1 MIVNNKQLIYASCMT
16 ESTENPTGADEVG
29 HTHADVSGGALR
41 ASVFGAMDGLVTNI
55 ALVAGV
61 GAAGAPPRF
70 IVVTGLAGL
79 VAGAFS
85 MAMGEYT
92 SVRTQN
98 EQVDRE
104 WLKEAEEIRENAE
117 AEERELAAMF
127 ASMGMTRPTA
137 ALAANDIHR
146 DPELAALVHV
156 TQELGLD
163 PREKPSP
170 WVAASSSFVTFSL
183 GAIVPLLSFLLGFTS
198 LALSL
203 TIGGIG
209 LFVAGGLASLATTVS
224 WWFSGLRQLA
234 FGALAAS
241 ATYAVGL
248 ALGVGVVG

>member
-1 MIVNNKQLIYASCMT
+1 MS
-16 ESTENPTGADEVG
+16 ESTITPSGPAEVG

-61 GAAGAPPRF
+61 GAAGAAPRF
-70 IVVTGLAGL
+70 IVLTGIAGL

-104 WLKEAEEIRENAE
+104 WAKEIDEIEENAE
-117 AEERELAAMF
+117 AEQHELAAMF
-127 ASMGMTRPTA
+127 ATMGMTDTTA
-137 ALAANDIHR
+137 AAAAREVHR
-146 DPELAALVHV
+146 DPEQAALVHV

-170 WVAASSSFVTFSL
+170 WVAAISSFVTFSL
-183 GAIVPLLSFLLGFTS
+183 GAVIPLLPFLLGFNS
-198 LALSL
+198 LVASL
-203 TIGGIG
+203 TIGGVG
-209 LFVAGGLASLATTVS
+209 LFIAGGLASLATVAS
-224 WWFSGLRQLA
+224 WWLSGLRQLA

-248 ALGVGVVG
+248 AMGVGVTG

>member
-1 MIVNNKQLIYASCMT
+1 MSEAAVTPSGPA
-16 ESTENPTGADEVG
+16 EVG
-29 HTHADVSGGALR
+29 HHHADVSGGALR

-61 GAAGAPPRF
+61 GAAGAAPRF
-70 IVVTGLAGL
+70 IILTGLAGL

-104 WLKEAEEIRENAE
+104 WAKEAAEIQEHAE
-117 AEERELAAMF
+117 FEERELAAMF
-127 ASMGMTRPTA
+127 ATMGMREATA
-137 ALAANDIHR
+137 AAAAHDVHR
-146 DPELAALVHV
+146 DPEHAALVHV

-170 WVAASSSFVTFSL
+170 WVAAISSFVTFSL
-183 GAIVPLLSFLLGFTS
+183 GAVIPLLPFLLGFTS
-198 LALSL
+198 LVASFV
-203 TIGGIG
+203 IGGVG
-209 LFVAGGLASLATTVS
+209 LFIAGALASLATVAT
-224 WWFSGLRQLA
+224 WWGSGVRQLA

-248 ALGVGVVG
+248 AMGVGVTG

>member
-1 MIVNNKQLIYASCMT
+1 MSQ
-16 ESTENPTGADEVG
+16 GAFTLSGPAEVG
-29 HTHADVSGGALR
+29 HVHADVSGGALR

-61 GAAGAPPRF
+61 GAAGAAPRY
-70 IVVTGLAGL
+70 IVLTGLAGL

-104 WLKEAEEIRENAE
+104 WAKESEEIQENSAF
-117 AEERELAAMF
+117 EEHELAAMF
-127 ASMGMTRPTA
+127 ASMGMRETTA
-137 ALAANDIHR
+137 AAAAHDVHR
-146 DPELAALVHV
+146 DPEQAALVHV

-170 WVAASSSFVTFSL
+170 WVAAISSFVTFSL
-183 GAIVPLLSFLLGFTS
+183 GAVIPLLPFLLGFTS
-198 LALSL
+198 LVAGLG
-203 TIGGIG
+203 IGAVG
-209 LFVAGGLASLATTVS
+209 LFVAGGLASLATVVP
-224 WWFSGLRQLA
+224 WWLSGLRQLG
-234 FGALAAS
+234 FGALAAG

-248 ALGVGVVG
+248 AMGVGVTG

>member
-1 MIVNNKQLIYASCMT
+1 MT
-16 ESTENPTGADEVG
+16 VSLDTKVGFAEVG

-61 GAAGAPPRF
+61 GAAGATPHF
-70 IVVTGLAGL
+70 IVLTGLAGL

-104 WLKEAEEIRENAE
+104 WEKEVAEITGNPE
-117 AEERELAAMF
+117 AEERELAMMF
-127 ASMGMTRPTA
+127 AEMGMSEATA
-137 ALAANDIHR
+137 ARAAYDVHR
-146 DPELAALVHV
+146 DPQQAALVHV

-170 WVAASSSFVTFSL
+170 KVAAVSSFVTFSL
-183 GAIVPLLSFLLGFTS
+183 GAVVPLLPFLLGFAS
-198 LALSL
+198 LFAGLAV
-203 TIGGIG
+203 GGLG
-209 LFVAGGLASLATTVS
+209 LLIAGGLASLATTLPWWVS
-224 WWFSGLRQLA
+224 AARQLG
-234 FGALAAS
+234 FGALAAG
-241 ATYAVGL
+241 ATYLVGL
-248 ALGVGVVG
+248 AIGVSVAG